1 MNFKLKS
8 LHLVAEGKSY
18 EMEGAASSL
27 SEIKFWQNFLDIEQ
41 VFAEPSPS
49 VTSAE
54 LASNPFQNTT
64 ETNRKRKV
72 SGATRDAAAEKKRL
86 VDKEYR
92 TRCKE
97 RKMKMEKTLDALSIE
112 NDRLRGENDY
122 LKNQETQLAQTLQRQ
137 KDEMKKLEK
146 EFVQLKGQLHKQNTV
161 LEVLPKLLG
170 GSNEDL
176 HRENAQL
183 KLDINLLTRQINNPE
198 SLNAIKLRAKIARM
212 ENEKHSLEGCWMELH
227 LDHGGC
233 GVAVGSSL
241 VV

>member
-1 MNFKLKS
+1 
-8 LHLVAEGKSY
+8 
-18 EMEGAASSL
+18 MEGAASSL

-41 VFAEPSPS
+41 VFAEPSPG

-92 TRCKE
+92 KRCKE
-97 RKMKMEKTLDALSIE
+97 MKIKMEKELDALTVE
-112 NDRLRGENDY
+112 NDRLRGENEY

-161 LEVLPKLLG
+161 LEVLPKLL
-170 GSNEDL
+170 
-176 HRENAQL
+176 
-183 KLDINLLTRQINNPE
+183 
-198 SLNAIKLRAKIARM
+198 
-212 ENEKHSLEGCWMELH
+212 
-227 LDHGGC
+227 
-233 GVAVGSSL
+233 
-241 VV
+241 